1 MDKEAIL
8 RILECLK
15 TKGELPYI
23 EAKNSLP
30 DKEQI
35 GKTLSALSNSASY
48 HNQEYAYIIWGIENG
63 TWDVIG
69 TEFDIEKESQ
79 GKKGF
84 ILPQIIDAFNHG
96 VEIARG
102 AFGIDGRRLFVLRI
116 KNSGNDPLYF
126 NKIAYIR
133 IGEVNDELS
142 DHPEILKFL
151 INKNVDWSGQT
162 PEGSSLDWID
172 EDAFAYMKGKYF
184 EIRENQKKQLNKRQL
199 LNTLSLLDA
208 KGKPNNTC
216 LLFIGKKEIS
226 DEIFRGKNK
235 ITWNY
240 RDELNGIE
248 ERLAVDEES
257 VPLIFGTGKILDRIN
272 KFNTTLQ
279 DIDLFRNDVTQYD
292 TKVIEEMVIN
302 AIAHRDWN
310 MNLWIEVIQ
319 TPVSLEIRNPGR
331 FRADINKVLL
341 ENKRPEYLNPNLAD
355 FLKKMHLME
364 KEGGGLKKVYASQIR
379 KGLSVK
385 PKFDNESAEPRV
397 DFTLSGRVKDV
408 AFARFMFSS
417 KALSQDQVIILDKI
431 YSGKNIL
438 GQDLVSEEYALVEN
452 LVTKVGKGGVSLKIK
467 EHLLKKSKAYIEN
480 FSSTHASHSISK
492 EIILDYAKKNGEFTT
507 AEVYD
512 ILNGKTKE
520 TVRSSL
526 MEMVRA
532 GSLHRVKRGVY
543 VLVKTIQTKTNNNYK
558 KRKNNK

>member
-1 MDKEAIL
+1 MDKETIL
-8 RILECLK
+8 HILECLK
-15 TKGELPYI
+15 DKGELPYI

-35 GKTLSALSNSASY
+35 GKTLSALSNSASF
-48 HNQEYAYIIWGIENG
+48 HNQEYAYMIWGIENG

-69 TEFDIEKESQ
+69 TKFDMETATH
-79 GKKGF
+79 GKSGF
-84 ILPQIIDAFNHG
+84 IYPQIIDAFNY
-96 VEIARG
+96 VPEITCE
-102 AFGIDGRRLFVLRI
+102 AFEVNYKRIFIMRI
-116 KNSGNDPLYF
+116 KNSGNSPLCF
-126 NKIAYIR
+126 GKIPYIR
-133 IGEVNDELS
+133 IGEVNDELF
-142 DHPEILKFL
+142 DHPEIVKFL
-151 INKNVDWSGQT
+151 INKNIDWSGQT

-172 EDAFAYMKGKYF
+172 EAAFEYMKSKYL
-184 EIRENQKKQLNKRQL
+184 EIGENRKKQLNKRQL
-199 LNTLSLLDA
+199 FNTLSLLDA

-216 LLFIGKKEIS
+216 LLFIGKKEVI
-226 DEIFRGKNK
+226 DRIFRGKNK

-248 ERLAVDEES
+248 ERLTVDEES

-292 TKVIEEMVIN
+292 TKVIEEIVIN

-310 MNLWIEVIQ
+310 MNFWIEVIQ

-397 DFTLSGRVKDV
+397 DFMLSGKVKDV

-417 KALSQDQVIILDKI
+417 KALNQDQVIILDKI

-438 GQDLVSEEYALVEN
+438 GQDLESEEYNLVES
-452 LVTKVGKGGVSLKIK
+452 LVTRTGKGGISLKIK
-467 EHLLKKSKAYIEN
+467 EHLLKKSKVYMEN
-480 FSSTHASHSISK
+480 FSSTHASPATSK
-492 EIILDYAKKNGEFTT
+492 EIILDYAKKNNEFTT

-512 ILNGKTKE
+512 ILNGKTKG
-520 TVRSSL
+520 TVRLAL
-526 MEMVRA
+526 MQMVNA
-532 GSLHRVKRGVY
+532 GSLFRIRKGVY
-543 VLVKTIQTKTNNNYK
+543 SLVRTIQTKSNNNHK
-558 KRKNNK
+558 SHQDKE

>member
-1 MDKEAIL
+1 
-8 RILECLK
+8 
-15 TKGELPYI
+15 
-23 EAKNSLP
+23 
-30 DKEQI
+30 
-35 GKTLSALSNSASY
+35 
-48 HNQEYAYIIWGIENG
+48 
-63 TWDVIG
+63 
-69 TEFDIEKESQ
+69 
-79 GKKGF
+79 
-84 ILPQIIDAFNHG
+84 
-96 VEIARG
+96 
-102 AFGIDGRRLFVLRI
+102 
-116 KNSGNDPLYF
+116 
-126 NKIAYIR
+126 
-133 IGEVNDELS
+133 
-142 DHPEILKFL
+142 
-151 INKNVDWSGQT
+151 
-162 PEGSSLDWID
+162 
-172 EDAFAYMKGKYF
+172 
-184 EIRENQKKQLNKRQL
+184 
-199 LNTLSLLDA
+199 
-208 KGKPNNTC
+208 
-216 LLFIGKKEIS
+216 
-226 DEIFRGKNK
+226 
-235 ITWNY
+235 
-240 RDELNGIE
+240 
-248 ERLAVDEES
+248 

-438 GQDLVSEEYALVEN
+438 GKDLVSEEYALVEN